1 LSVYFFGVF
10 TYAVGVT
17 TPSSATPS
25 GDAEQVAAFLQEGL
39 LDALHSE
46 IRGACIREHDVRHH
60 RFRHPRLNRRGKGNS
75 RWDYVD
81 EAMTELAPA
90 FGFTEQWVPTGLTGH
105 PEMLFLK
112 RGTLLLS
119 AHQSPSRLQAPPP
132 ALHRTRLMRPD
143 DRLTLFGPLEEES
156 EVDSREIGQMEWW
169 PITYQRTKDPAPRWL
184 IIGRAS
190 PLQKHLRFHR
200 DIGREIGFIEPDER
214 FSIQL
219 NPVEDVPNRNF
230 TPTPGKKEGEGD
242 L

>member
-1 LSVYFFGVF
+1 M
-10 TYAVGVT
+10 T
-17 TPSSATPS
+17 THSSATTP

-39 LDALHSE
+39 LGAFHSE
-46 IRGACIREHDVRHH
+46 IRSACVREHDVRHH

-90 FGFTEQWVPTGLTGH
+90 FGFKELWIPTGLTGH

-112 RGTLLLS
+112 RDTLLLS

-143 DRLTLFGPLEEES
+143 DRLALFDLSDETEF
-156 EVDSREIGQMEWW
+156 DSREIGQMDWW
-169 PITYQRTKDPAPRWL
+169 PVTYQRTKDPAPRWMT
-184 IIGRAS
+184 IGRAS
-190 PLQKHLRFHR
+190 PLQKRLRFHR
-200 DIGREIGFIEPDER
+200 DIGQEIGFIEPDER

-219 NPVEDVPNRNF
+219 NPVEETPNRDF

-242 L
+242 T